1 MKMKDCHQSQ
11 NVIKC
16 STFCS
21 LPFFAAIE
29 TILKNMVNKVVIY
42 CDGHAAGDIVSDAT
56 KGAIMMIQALSFVRR
71 ISTASHVTEKGEL
84 SMSGARAHFVQSGGR
99 SCTLVQFVKSGGRRY
114 LSVLQSGGR
123 RYTSLAH
130 FVQFGGRCNTLVVVH
145 TSLVQFVKS
154 GGRR

>member
-11 NVIKC
+11 NVIKF
-16 STFCS
+16 SFFCS

-29 TILKNMVNKVVIY
+29 RFLINMVNKVVIY

-56 KGAIMMIQALSFVRR
+56 EGAIMMIQSLSFVRR

-123 RYTSLAH
+123 RYTSLVH
-130 FVQFGGRCNTLVVVH
+130 FM
-145 TSLVQFVKS
+145 
-154 GGRR
+154 

>member
-1 MKMKDCHQSQ
+1 
-11 NVIKC
+11 
-16 STFCS
+16 
-21 LPFFAAIE
+21 
-29 TILKNMVNKVVIY
+29 MVNKVVIY

-84 SMSGARAHFVQSGGR
+84 SMSGARAHFVQFGGR

-123 RYTSLAH
+123 RYTSLVH

-154 GGRR
+154 GVRR

>member
-56 KGAIMMIQALSFVRR
+56 EGAIMMIQALSFVRR

-99 SCTLVQFVKSGGRRY
+99 NCTLVQFVKSGGRRY

-123 RYTSLAH
+123 RYTSFAH
-130 FVQFGGRCNTLVVVH
+130 FMQSGGRCCTLVVVH